1 MAYKRKKLSRQ
12 QKRRIKKQL
21 TQRDGNLC
29 GIHLGGCHKP
39 LVNQQEAIDHIT
51 PISLFGYISPNPAKF
66 DSIWNYQLM
75 HEECNRGKS
84 DGLEGRE
91 LDQQE
96 TAVTTGNNAPDDW
109 PRFECKC
116 HYLQILEGAMYVCT
130 TSMSDSGRY
139 ELCTNVVMD
148 FGKVNRQD
156 AIMVPHKWID
166 RGGTEYSGYRN
177 EINKQDGYILPSF
190 APNRVPGFNIFERS
204 RVGLPTPDRIYI
216 DEKGY
221 VTPILQHA
229 PRHQ

>member
-12 QKRRIKKQL
+12 QKRRIRKQL
-21 TQRDGNLC
+21 TQRDSNLC

-39 LVNQQEAIDHIT
+39 IVNQQEAIDHIT
-51 PISLFGYISPNPAKF
+51 PLSLFGYISLNPAQF

-91 LDQQE
+91 LDQLE

-116 HYLQILEGAMYVCT
+116 HYLQIIEGAMYVCT
-130 TSMSDSGRY
+130 TSAIDSTSY
-139 ELCTNVVMD
+139 ELCANVVKD
-148 FGKVNRQD
+148 FGDVNRQD
-156 AIMVPHKWID
+156 AIMVPHKWIGRD
-166 RGGTEYSGYRN
+166 GTEYVGYRN
-177 EINKQDGYILPSF
+177 ENNRSDGYALPSF
-190 APNRVPGFNIFERS
+190 APKRVPGFNIFERS

-216 DEKGY
+216 DEKGH
-221 VTPILQHA
+221 VTPLLQQT
-229 PRHQ
+229 PRHH